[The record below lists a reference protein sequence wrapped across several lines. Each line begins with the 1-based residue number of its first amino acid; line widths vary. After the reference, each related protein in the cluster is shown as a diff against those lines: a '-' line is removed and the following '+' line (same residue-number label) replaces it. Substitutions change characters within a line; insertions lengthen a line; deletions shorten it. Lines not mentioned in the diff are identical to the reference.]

1 MIRVLIVDDH
11 SIVRQGLR
19 FVLDHEEGIAVVGE
33 AANGN
38 QALAMTRALSPD
50 VILLDLIIPEPDGL
64 AVLATVHV
72 EQPSAGV
79 VILSSSPEDNH
90 VVEALRGGA
99 LSYLSKTA
107 GVDEITD
114 AVRAAARGE
123 GVLSSGAAARLMR
136 VTRQGVGHATNA
148 PLDLLSPRE
157 RDVLTELSR
166 GRSNREIAR
175 SLRIG
180 EETVKTHVSSVLA
193 KLGVADRTQ
202 AAIVGLQ
209 HKLVPLDSALDSDG

>member
-19 FVLDHEEGIAVVGE
+19 FVLDHEVGVEVVGE
-33 AANGN
+33 AANGS
-38 QALAMTRALSPD
+38 QAISMTRAFEPD
-50 VILLDLIIPEPDGL
+50 VILLDLIMPEPDGL
-64 AVLATVHV
+64 AVLEVVHA
-72 EQPSAGV
+72 EQPSIGV
-79 VILSSSPEDNH
+79 VVLSSSPEDAH
-90 VVEALRGGA
+90 VIDALRRGA

-107 GVDEITD
+107 AVDEITD

-123 GVLSSGAAARLMR
+123 GVLSSGAASRLMR
-136 VTRQGVGHATNA
+136 IARESADAGAG
-148 PLDLLSPRE
+148 PIDLLSPRE
-157 RDVLTELSR
+157 RDVLAELSR

-175 SLRIG
+175 SLNIG

-209 HKLVPLDSALDSDG
+209 HKLVPLDSALDRDA